1 MGIIFGTHDLP
12 QRSEK
17 YEIIKH
23 DVVENVDVCII
34 GSGAAGAVLAKEF
47 VEKGKTVVLLEKGG
61 YYEEKDMNQRDI
73 DMMPLLWKNSGFN
86 FDDKMRIA
94 IAQGSCL
101 GGSTIINDAVC
112 FDTPTKVRDEWK
124 KLGVN
129 FSNQEWSDNFQR
141 VNSFLHVTP
150 VSDPELNRNNQML
163 MRGAQL
169 LGLTEGK
176 KNHRNC
182 VDCMQCGFCHLGCH
196 YGTKQNV
203 LVTYIHEAMKQPD
216 SSIRIYCNCN
226 VTRIIHNQ
234 SIAVGVEGTFYNSA
248 GENTFRIRVNSKIV
262 IISAGTIAS
271 SKLLLKNGMAQK
283 TAGRGICLHPAPFV
297 LGDYDYEIKGNQGI
311 PMAFTVHDFGVTRT
325 SDKAR
330 IANNFSDG
338 EFLIESIFL
347 PLLQFSMALPTN
359 LIQHEELLHRFNNYS
374 MAGILVRDGNNGR
387 FALTP
392 TGGDSLTYS
401 LGQKELGIIA
411 KGVEILTKM
420 WFKLGAKRV
429 INSHRDKMILEDE
442 SELEQLKEKI
452 LHNPENLLLGSAH
465 PQSGNKIGTDSE
477 NSAVDSDCKVHGFKN
492 LFVCDASVF
501 PTAVGVNPQ
510 ITVMTIASIVAQRI
524 ANKWKHYSSIPLS
537 KSLGN
542 TCDITQ
548 PMHCLRN
555 NLSDMFDST
564 STQYGADELINSN
577 TDKLDNTNWSFDPA
591 MLMISNDLYWKGLY
605 PRDSDVQNE
614 MTMYFGG
621 FYKKFTKTGI
631 TVSGI
636 THPFEAPV
644 FAKNEATDTV
654 LPDFGK
660 VVMLKYT
667 EPGYDQFYDVLKIAD
682 KNTILGKAFFGTPKK
697 GQEMLTFSM
706 SRKYPFEFMT
716 ELDHEMLYSKMK
728 KPPMNSMVGIWEGY
742 LVSDSAWSPPVFR
755 FRYYYDNKVLK
766 NDYIFGNI
774 LSGTAVV
781 HDKGDHLEMQDI
793 TGIFHDE
800 IRLVNENILIG
811 KYYSVSNELLQ
822 LIPVGISFLHADP
835 DRSSTYLPYILKKV
849 GEESAYTGYT
859 VDTGKSRKTESS
871 TKHKISHVSKRRV
884 NRSAKGIK

>member
-1 MGIIFGTHDLP
+1 MGIIFGTLQLP
-12 QRSEK
+12 ERNEK
-17 YEIIKH
+17 YEIIKQ
-23 DVVENVDVCII
+23 DIVENVDVCII

-47 VEKGKTVVLLEKGG
+47 VEKGKTVALLEKGG
-61 YYEEKDMNQRDI
+61 YYEEKDMNQRDL
-73 DMMPLLWKNSGFN
+73 DMMPLLWKNAGFN
-86 FDDKMRIA
+86 FDDTMRIA

-325 SDKAR
+325 SDKVR
-330 IANNFSDG
+330 IANNFDEG

-401 LGQKELGIIA
+401 LGQKELKIIA
-411 KGVEILTKM
+411 KGVEILAKM

-429 INSHRDKMILEDE
+429 VNSHRDKMILQDE
-442 SELEQLKEKI
+442 SELEELKEKI
-452 LHNPENLLLGSAH
+452 LESPQNLLLGSAH
-465 PQSGNKIGTDSE
+465 PQSGNKIGKNAKNSVTD
-477 NSAVDSDCKVHGFKN
+477 
-492 LFVCDASVF
+492 
-501 PTAVGVNPQ
+501 
-510 ITVMTIASIVAQRI
+510 
-524 ANKWKHYSSIPLS
+524 
-537 KSLGN
+537 
-542 TCDITQ
+542 
-548 PMHCLRN
+548 
-555 NLSDMFDST
+555 
-564 STQYGADELINSN
+564 
-577 TDKLDNTNWSFDPA
+577 TNWHFDPDA
-591 MLMISNDLYWKGLY
+591 LMIANDLYWKGIY
-605 PRDSDVQNE
+605 SRDSDIPNE
-614 MTMYFGG
+614 METFLGG

-631 TVSGI
+631 AVTGV
-636 THPFEAPV
+636 THPFEMPV
-644 FAKNEATDTV
+644 FAKNEAEDTV

-660 VVMLKYT
+660 VVLLKYT
-667 EPGYDQFYDVLKIAD
+667 EPGYNQFYDVLKIVD

-697 GQEMLTFSM
+697 GQEMLTFCM
-706 SRKYPFEFMT
+706 SRKYPLEFMT

-728 KPPMNSMVGIWEGY
+728 KPSMASMMGIWEGY
-742 LVSDSAWSPPVFR
+742 LVSDSTWSPQVFR
-755 FRYYYDNKVLK
+755 FRYYYDNKTLK
-766 NDYIFGNI
+766 NDYIFGNV

-781 HDKGDHLEMQDI
+781 HDKGDHLEMQDV

-800 IRLVNENILIG
+800 IRQVNENILIG
-811 KYYSVSNELLQ
+811 KYYSQSNEILR
-822 LIPVGISFLHADP
+822 LIPTDISFLHSDP
-835 DRSSTYLPYILKKV
+835 ERSSAYLPYVLKKV

-859 VDTGKSRKTESS
+859 TDVNKPRR
-871 TKHKISHVSKRRV
+871 KHKHKSKQKIARL
-884 NRSAKGIK
+884 